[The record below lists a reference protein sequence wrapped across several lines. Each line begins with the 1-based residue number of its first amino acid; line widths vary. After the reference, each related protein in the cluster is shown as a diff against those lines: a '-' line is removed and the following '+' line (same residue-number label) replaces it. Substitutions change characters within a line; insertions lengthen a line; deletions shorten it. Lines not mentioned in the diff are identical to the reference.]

1 MDTKWRK
8 FSRSRGFKGLLAL
21 IIIGAAA
28 AIGAITGYIPASKYL
43 VQGYAW
49 DVLVYSDYGHS
60 DTYGRKIIQSAYK
73 VIDYMDA
80 GKLNELS
87 GCEYY
92 ICVEYNGSVLFS
104 NDVEREYLY
113 EIDSSG
119 ISSVH
124 GDLPRYCHLFG
135 YGQLDNGEVIY
146 VGISEQD
153 YRSEEANWNISRRN
167 MLIILFTS
175 IGLLAISIIAAI
187 ILGRLISETPEGETV
202 WTRFWGLPFE
212 LSAGLLTAL
221 ICLASMGLSQSYDS
235 SLYTDFGFTFTFE
248 KIWYMV
254 WWGLAA
260 AGIAAVALYFVL
272 SISARLKN
280 HRLPNGFL
288 TYVIIS
294 LLWRGIRA
302 VCRFC
307 KELFT
312 GELFTADRASRKLL
326 IIDIV
331 FLACSLIL
339 GILMLFL
346 TNSVVGLWLCVI
358 LWLAILGLFIFGR
371 YKLLSDEAKL
381 EQQIR
386 ELSRGNY
393 SYHPQLSRNSAY
405 TISSDILSRISE
417 KYRQGIEESVKAER
431 MKIELVTNVSH
442 DLKTPLTSIISYVDL
457 LSKEQLPPQAAEYVE
472 ILQKKSER
480 LKNIVSDVFELA
492 KTTSGEI
499 AVEHERIDLTRL
511 SNQTLAEMED
521 KITSTGFVIKT
532 DICEPPVEVI
542 SDGKRLY
549 RVIQNLMDNALKY
562 SLAGTR
568 IYYTLQK
575 TDSGQAV
582 ITIKNIAGYE
592 MDFTKEEILERFAR
606 GDKSRTTEGSGLGL
620 SISQGF
626 TIACG
631 GEFDIDID
639 GDMFKVKLV
648 FPIAQP
654 VEEPKTDD
662 LKPQTVTADE

>member
-1 MDTKWRK
+1 M
-8 FSRSRGFKGLLAL
+8 
-21 IIIGAAA
+21 
-28 AIGAITGYIPASKYL
+28 
-43 VQGYAW
+43 
-49 DVLVYSDYGHS
+49 SD
-60 DTYGRKIIQSAYK
+60 
-73 VIDYMDA
+73 
-80 GKLNELS
+80 
-87 GCEYY
+87 
-92 ICVEYNGSVLFS
+92 
-104 NDVEREYLY
+104 
-113 EIDSSG
+113 
-119 ISSVH
+119 
-124 GDLPRYCHLFG
+124 
-135 YGQLDNGEVIY
+135 
-146 VGISEQD
+146 D
-153 YRSEEANWNISRRN
+153 YRSEEENWNISRNN
-167 MLIILFTS
+167 MLIILFSS
-175 IGLLAISIIAAI
+175 IGLLAVSIAAAV
-187 ILGRLISETPEGETV
+187 ILGRIISETPDGEKV
-202 WTRFWGLPFE
+202 WTRFFGLPFE
-212 LSAGLLTAL
+212 LSAGLWTVL
-221 ICLASMGLSQSYDS
+221 IFLAAMGLFQSY
-235 SLYTDFGFTFTFE
+235 SLSLNTDFGFSFTFG
-248 KIWYMV
+248 KVWYMI
-254 WWGLAA
+254 WWGFTA
-260 AGIAAVALYFVL
+260 AGIAAVALYLVL
-272 SISARLKN
+272 SIAARAKN
-280 HRLPNGFL
+280 HRLANGFL
-288 TYVIIS
+288 IYVIIR
-294 LLWRGIRA
+294 LIWRGIRA

-312 GELFTADRASRKLL
+312 GELFSADRASRKLL
-326 IIDIV
+326 LIDIV
-331 FLACSLIL
+331 FLASSLIL
-339 GILMLFL
+339 GKLMFFL

-358 LWLAILGLFIFGR
+358 LWLLILGLFICGR

-393 SYHPQLSRNSAY
+393 SYRPQLSKNSAY

-442 DLKTPLTSIISYVDL
+442 DLKTPLTSIISYADL

-499 AVEHERIDLTRL
+499 TVEHKRIDLTRL

-521 KITSTGFVIKT
+521 KITAAGFVIKT

-575 TDSGQAV
+575 TDNGQAV
-582 ITIKNIAGYE
+582 ITIKNISAYE
-592 MDFTKEEILERFAR
+592 MNFTKEEILERFAR

-620 SISQGF
+620 SIAQGF

-639 GDMFKVKLV
+639 GDMFKVKLL
-648 FPIAQP
+648 FPTAP
-654 VEEPKTDD
+654 PAEEVKADD
-662 LKPQTVTADE
+662 IKSQTVTEDE